1 MRREKKTLCTRKLH
15 FVAFGC
21 CCRCCWLLFYPF
33 LLYFSF
39 RFSVVF
45 FLFIPFYWNIIDSF
59 WLGDLRFIII
69 ISSFFSSFSRHNFS
83 FVRFFSCK
91 IPFFRRSDA
100 DAVVAAVAVVLNIR
114 SIIIVI
120 NIVNRYV
127 GIHCCTVIIYR
138 IEYDPY
144 GYCCAA
150 RTMKRKS
157 VVVPKTI
164 DVYSPV
170 CVSMYRVSIG
180 WMY

>member
-1 MRREKKTLCTRKLH
+1 MRRKKKKHCVHENYISSLLDAVVVVADCFSTH
-15 FVAFGC
+15 FCYIFHFA
-21 CCRCCWLLFYPF
+21 
-33 LLYFSF
+33 
-39 RFSVVF
+39 SVLF

-83 FVRFFSCK
+83 FVRFFPAK

-100 DAVVAAVAVVLNIR
+100 DAVVVAVVLNIR

-180 WMY
+180 